1 MTAADISQNGR
12 DVFDADLPTLSYE
25 QLPSSTAAHAAIGA
39 AHRQAPIAI
48 GAHGPEILD
57 YNLVRAVL
65 RDDRFRVPEGLFLAN
80 QGITSGPLWD
90 RAVTNLLSLNGPE
103 HNRLRKL
110 VARAF
115 TPKSATRLRTTCV
128 EVITDLLARTENGRC
143 DMVADIARQYPI
155 PIICALLGAPREDWG
170 LFSAW
175 ADDIFKMFSW
185 NLADQAPV
193 VERAWDELDDY
204 VDAMVR
210 RRTDALT
217 DDLLSDLIRAECDG
231 DRLTRAELLMLAGGI
246 LIAGT
251 DTTRN
256 QLAAAVQALCEH
268 PEQWSLLATHPD
280 LAANAVEELMRH
292 TPVVFSTIRETVQDV
307 ELAGYTIPAGTF
319 VVANTAAA
327 NRDPA
332 IYPDPD
338 RLDIT
343 REGPP
348 AMLTFGGGMHYCL
361 GAHLA
366 RLELMEALV
375 AITQAMPDAHIAG
388 AVPWRPLSGISGP
401 AALPMEFALAG

>member
-1 MTAADISQNGR
+1 MTAADTTGR

-25 QLPSSTAAHAAIGA
+25 QLPSSAAAHAAIGA

-90 RAVTNLLSLNGPE
+90 RAISNLLSLHGAP
-103 HNRLRKL
+103 HTRLRKL

-115 TPKSATRLRTTCV
+115 TPKSAARLRPICV
-128 EVITDLLARTENGRC
+128 EVINDLIARTDAGRC

-175 ADDIFKMFSW
+175 TDDIFKMFSW
-185 NLADQAPV
+185 NLGDQAPV
-193 VERAWDELDDY
+193 VERAWDALDGY
-204 VDAMVR
+204 VDAMVH
-210 RRTDALT
+210 RRTETLT

-231 DRLTRAELLMLAGGI
+231 DRLTHTELLMLAGGI

-256 QLAAAVQALCEH
+256 QLAAAVQVLCEH
-268 PEQWSLLATHPD
+268 PQQWSLLAGHPE
-280 LAANAVEELMRH
+280 LAAHAVEELMRH
-292 TPVVFSTIRETVQDV
+292 TPVVFSTIRETLQDV
-307 ELAGYTIPAGTF
+307 ELAGYLIPAGTL

-332 IYPDPD
+332 IYPEPD

-343 REGPP
+343 REGAP
-348 AMLTFGGGMHYCL
+348 AMLTFGGGVHYCL
-361 GAHLA
+361 GVHLA
-366 RLELMEALV
+366 RLELVEALV
-375 AITQAMPDAHIAG
+375 AITQAMPDAHIVG
-388 AVPWRPLSGISGP
+388 AVPWRPLTGISGP
-401 AALPMEFALAG
+401 AALPMEYALAG